1 METVKRMVMVLVA
14 AALLFPVLQG
24 SASAA
29 ERKVKFKI
37 DGVSCISG
45 ASEAEA
51 IPKRLAGVQS
61 SEYDFADSAV
71 TVVFDDATV
80 SIEDLM
86 KTFKKENFPV
96 VEEPVVLK

>member
-1 METVKRMVMVLVA
+1 MLMVLVA
-14 AALLFPVLQG
+14 AALLFSVLQD

-29 ERKVKFKI
+29 ERKVKFKVE
-37 DGVSCISG
+37 GVTCMSS
-45 ASEAEA
+45 AAEAEA

-61 SEYDFADSAV
+61 AEYDYAESAV
-71 TVVFDDATV
+71 TVVFDDSTV
-80 SIEDLM
+80 SIEDLV

>member
-1 METVKRMVMVLVA
+1 METKKRVVMALVA
-14 AALLFPVLQG
+14 AVLLFPALQD

-29 ERKVKFKI
+29 ERKVKFKVE
-37 DGVSCISG
+37 GVTCMSS

-61 SEYDFADSAV
+61 AEYDYVESAV

-80 SIEDLM
+80 SIEDLV

>member
-1 METVKRMVMVLVA
+1 MLMVLVA
-14 AALLFPVLQG
+14 AALLFPVLQD

-29 ERKVKFKI
+29 ERKVKFKVE
-37 DGVSCISG
+37 GVTCISG

-61 SEYDFADSAV
+61 AEYDFAESAV
-71 TVVFDDATV
+71 TVVFDDSTV
-80 SIEDLM
+80 SIEDLV

>member
-1 METVKRMVMVLVA
+1 MILVLVA
-14 AALLFPVLQG
+14 AAALFTALQD
-24 SASAA
+24 SASAT
-29 ERKVKFKI
+29 ERKVKFKVE
-37 DGVSCISG
+37 GATCMSG
-45 ASEAEA
+45 AAEAEA

-61 SEYDFADSAV
+61 AEYDYAESAV

-80 SIEDLM
+80 SIEDLV